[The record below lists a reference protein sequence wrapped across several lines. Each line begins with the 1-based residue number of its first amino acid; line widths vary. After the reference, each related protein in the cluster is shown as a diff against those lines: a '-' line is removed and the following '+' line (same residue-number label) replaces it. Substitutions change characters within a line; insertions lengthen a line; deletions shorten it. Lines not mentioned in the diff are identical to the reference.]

1 MGDFEYRHGRR
12 TPPPN
17 TAGQRPEKPPMQQG
31 NPRQT
36 KESFNSRRS
45 VFLRYFEIAMFHRNY
60 TGAVS
65 GRLSILSIFTMCCTL
80 DYSKSFLPE
89 FEMMNLLP
97 SLEPSAKLFFFWLD
111 EQCFGS
117 GHLLNRT
124 QAVSFGRVQNALVK
138 SPYSKHGK
146 C

>member
-36 KESFNSRRS
+36 KESFNSRGS
-45 VFLRYFEIAMFHRNY
+45 VFLRYFEIAMSHWNY

-89 FEMMNLLP
+89 L
-97 SLEPSAKLFFFWLD
+97 K
-111 EQCFGS
+111 
-117 GHLLNRT
+117 R
-124 QAVSFGRVQNALVK
+124 
-138 SPYSKHGK
+138 
-146 C
+146 